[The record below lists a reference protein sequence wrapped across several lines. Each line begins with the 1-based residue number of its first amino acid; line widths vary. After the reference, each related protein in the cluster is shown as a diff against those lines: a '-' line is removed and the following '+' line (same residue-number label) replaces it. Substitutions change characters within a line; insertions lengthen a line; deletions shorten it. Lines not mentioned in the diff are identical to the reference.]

1 MTQEDKA
8 REIAQQELAV
18 MEHLQKRPASR
29 MELEYN
35 LGINRRRM
43 EYVLHGL
50 RQVGFVY
57 RVPGTHLMALEEK
70 V

>member
-1 MTQEDKA
+1 MSQEEKA
-8 REIAQQELAV
+8 REIAKQEIAV
-18 MEHLQKRPASR
+18 MEHLMKRPASR

-50 RQVGFVY
+50 RQVGYIY
-57 RVPGTHLMALEEK
+57 RVQGTHLMALVEE